1 MAAGLVL
8 LVHRNAM
15 LDGFNLC
22 HRAAPGQ
29 TPAGRTQLGR
39 SECKQLQQCRHEWL
53 HGGPR

>member
-15 LDGFNLC
+15 PDGFNLC